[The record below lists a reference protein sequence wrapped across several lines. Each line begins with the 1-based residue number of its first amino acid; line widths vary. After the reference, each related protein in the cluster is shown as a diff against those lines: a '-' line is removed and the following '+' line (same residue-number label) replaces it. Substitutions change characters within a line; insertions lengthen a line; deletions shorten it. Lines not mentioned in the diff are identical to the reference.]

1 MRFPNSVAQ
10 STTGALRGQ
19 VADPSGAA
27 IPGATVIMT
36 PATGSP
42 IVIKSDGQGNYE
54 FKSLPSG
61 KYVLTVAA
69 AGFTLYE
76 NDNVVV
82 ADQPL
87 RLNVTMDIEVET
99 QNVQVSDTAPTIDVN
114 PNNNAGAIVI
124 SGKELEALPDDPD
137 ELQSD
142 LEALAGPAAGP
153 NGGQMYIDGFTAGQ
167 VASEVVDS
175 RDPRSIR
182 IRFLPSTT
190 NWDTAALK
198 SSPSPGPTSFT
209 VKVS

>member
-1 MRFPNSVAQ
+1 MGSLLAVSGVAQ

-42 IVIKSDGQGNYE
+42 IAIKSDGQGNYE
-54 FKSLPSG
+54 FKSLPAG

-87 RLNVTMDIEVET
+87 RLNVTH
-99 QNVQVSDTAPTIDVN
+99 
-114 PNNNAGAIVI
+114 GHR
-124 SGKELEALPDDPD
+124 G
-137 ELQSD
+137 
-142 LEALAGPAAGP
+142 
-153 NGGQMYIDGFTAGQ
+153 
-167 VASEVVDS
+167 
-175 RDPRSIR
+175 RDPARAGFRHCADHRRQSQQQR
-182 IRFLPSTT
+182 GRDRDFWKRT
-190 NWDTAALK
+190 
-198 SSPSPGPTSFT
+198 
-209 VKVS
+209 